1 MVTDILPSGPSE
13 RRRRDR
19 LYALRALDRL
29 GLLGEENLV
38 TTLTNTPA
46 LRWLADE
53 AGARWGIL
61 RELGRIREPRAFE
74 AAVRWVI
81 EARPHTERA
90 EIEIRRF
97 RVGAIRPAGS
107 SAGGSIGHGAD
118 GFEHA
123 PLLSAEPQRGSVR
136 QRSQHQ

>member
-1 MVTDILPSGPSE
+1 MVTDILPGGPNE

-38 TTLTNTPA
+38 TTLTNTPT

-61 RELGRIREPRAFE
+61 RELRRIREPRAFE

-81 EARPHTERA
+81 EARPHTEKA
-90 EIEIRRF
+90 EIEQPHVR
-97 RVGAIRPAGS
+97 ASRPAYPS
-107 SAGGSIGHGAD
+107 
-118 GFEHA
+118 FE
-123 PLLSAEPQRGSVR
+123 
-136 QRSQHQ
+136 